1 MAKKRNIQAEFC
13 VIGAGLAGMC
23 AAISAARSGVKTVV
37 MHDRPVPGGNAS
49 SEIRMWVCGARG
61 RNLRETG
68 IIEELLLENLYRNP
82 GAVPGLWDSVLY
94 GALEYEKNI
103 TLLLNCSCQSA
114 VTAKD
119 GSITSVSGY
128 QTTTQTF
135 IKVKADY
142 FADCSGDSV
151 LAPLVNAEFRHG
163 REAKSEFGESLA
175 QDRADSCTMGSS
187 CLFQARQSRKKSTF
201 TPPPWAKKFRSM
213 EDLPPYR
220 GLLLEGLEN
229 FWWME
234 TGGMGETIAD
244 TEENRHELLE
254 LALGIWDYLK
264 NYAPEREKN
273 AYWELDW
280 LGFLPGKRESRR
292 YVGDYMMN
300 QRDVE
305 SHGKFDDLI
314 AYGGWTLDDHH
325 PAGFYYPGEP
335 TGFIEV
341 KGHFGIPY
349 RSIYSCNIPNL
360 FFAGRNI
367 SVSHTAL
374 SSTRVMGTCAILGQA
389 CGTAA
394 AIAVEN
400 HISPREVGKKFIAE
414 LQQRLMEN
422 DCFLPGLLRKIPKL
436 SAEAELSVSNKANA
450 EVLRDGF
457 DRDDE
462 NTSHRWS
469 CQAGD
474 FARYDFASA
483 QKISR
488 IRLVLDSDLNRPEK
502 NIVALRTV
510 DQPILK
516 LPDQLLRNF
525 ELSYQS
531 VPGGKW
537 HKIAVIKDNFKR
549 LVTLDHLDIKAVSV
563 KLTVKKSW
571 GNSEC
576 GVYSFDLA

>member
-61 RNLRETG
+61 KNLRETG

-114 VTAKD
+114 VTGKD

-163 REAKSEFGESLA
+163 REGKSEFGESLA
-175 QDRADSCTMGSS
+175 QDQADNFTMGSS
-187 CLFQARQSRKKSTF
+187 CLFQARQSRKKSSF
-201 TPPPWAKKFRSM
+201 TPPPWAKKFRCK

-220 GLLLEGLEN
+220 GLLLKGLEN

-234 TGGMGETIAD
+234 TGGLGDTIAD

-264 NYAPEREKN
+264 NYAPEKEHN

-325 PAGFYYPGEP
+325 PAGFYYPGKP

-349 RSIYSCNIPNL
+349 RSIYSRNIPNL

-400 HISPREVGKKFIAE
+400 RISPREVGKKFIAE

-422 DCFLPGLLRKIPKL
+422 DCFLPGFCRTIPKL
-436 SAEAELSVSNKANA
+436 SAEAKLSVSNGANA
-450 EVLRDGF
+450 ELLRDGF

-462 NTSHRWS
+462 KASHRWS

-488 IRLVLDSDLNRPEK
+488 IRLVLDSNLNRPEK

-549 LVTLDHLDIKAVSV
+549 LVILDNLDIKAVSV